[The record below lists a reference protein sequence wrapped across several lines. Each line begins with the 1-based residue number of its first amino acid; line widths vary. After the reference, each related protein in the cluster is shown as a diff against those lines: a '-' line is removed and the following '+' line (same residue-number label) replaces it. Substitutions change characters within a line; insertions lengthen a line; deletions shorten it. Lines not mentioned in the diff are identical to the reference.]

1 MDKDQGASLLLPSAE
16 VNPLVALSAQRNRAA
31 AEVGLIEW
39 HHAWRHQHSTHPR
52 QAGHALLGASQFP
65 RSSTAEIQL
74 NASISSDTPRGPFL
88 ALYPES
94 LLQQCVRL
102 CYDARLLACKT
113 RWSALH
119 QLGTLG
125 EPNLATVA
133 NLRQRIRG
141 DPLLDMRSKSRE
153 GCCPWSSSVATD
165 KNVPVSPLKSSQ
177 GKNMEASILGDIYIL
192 LYLNYTPFCTTKA
205 LHAINLYYG
214 LPP

>member
-1 MDKDQGASLLLPSAE
+1 MDKDQGASLLLTSAE
-16 VNPLVALSAQRNRAA
+16 VNPLLALPAQRNRAA

-65 RSSTAEIQL
+65 RSSATEIQL
-74 NASISSDTPRGPFL
+74 NAPVSSDTPRRPFL
-88 ALYPES
+88 SLYPES

-102 CYDARLLACKT
+102 YSGACKA

-119 QLGTLG
+119 HLGTLG

-133 NLRQRIRG
+133 NSRQRIRRH
-141 DPLLDMRSKSRE
+141 PLLDMRSKLRE
-153 GCCPWSSSVATD
+153 GRCPWSSSVATD
-165 KNVPVSPLKSSQ
+165 KNVLVSPLNSSQ
-177 GKNMEASILGDIYIL
+177 GKNMEANILGGIYIS

-205 LHAINLYYG
+205 LHTIYLYYG